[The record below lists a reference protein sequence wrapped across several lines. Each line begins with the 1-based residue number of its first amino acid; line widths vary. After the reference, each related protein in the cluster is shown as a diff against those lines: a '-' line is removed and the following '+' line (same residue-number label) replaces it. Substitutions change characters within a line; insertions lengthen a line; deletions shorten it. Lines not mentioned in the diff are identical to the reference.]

1 MTEKKFE
8 TFTYQGL
15 GFPIE
20 LIDAP
25 MKKIYGEWILDINL
39 GKLQREVLDLLIH
52 QPTPLQAG
60 ELRFIRKYFEMTLAA
75 FGEIFGVSHVA
86 VLKWESGQLPAPA
99 MDMYIRM
106 FVMDRLKAN
115 NAEFGKL
122 YHQISLA
129 SLAHSKRKRTSFKP
143 FVLDAKK
150 DSLSYS

>member
-1 MTEKKFE
+1 MTEKKIE
-8 TFTYQGL
+8 TFTYEGL

-39 GKLQREVLDLLIH
+39 GRLQREVINLLIH
-52 QPTPLQAG
+52 RPTPLQAG
-60 ELRFIRKYFEMTLAA
+60 ELKFIRKYFEMTTTT

-99 MDMYIRM
+99 MDIYIRM
-106 FVMDRLKAN
+106 FVMDRLQAT
-115 NAEFGKL
+115 NAEFGRL

-129 SLAHSKRKRTSFKP
+129 SLAHSKRKRNTFKP

-150 DSLSYS
+150 NTFSYS